1 MRTDLSKFDNQWYQ
15 PGGKLKVLLWYFFNA
30 LFMKNPLWPHS
41 GSKVAL
47 LRLFGAKV
55 GKGVLI
61 KPNVNIKYPWKL
73 SIGNHVWIGEEV
85 WIDNLGSVTIED
97 HCCLSQGALLLC
109 GNHDYS
115 KESFDLMVG
124 EIHLKQGTWIGAKSI
139 VTGGVT
145 TGEESVL
152 SLGSVA
158 SKDLDSYGIY
168 RGNPA
173 VKVKER
179 IIKK

>member
-1 MRTDLSKFDNQWYQ
+1 MKTDLSQFDNSWYK
-15 PGGKLKVLLWYFFNA
+15 PGGKLKKLIWYFCNI

-47 LRLFGAKV
+47 LRLFGAKM
-55 GKGVLI
+55 GKSVLI

-73 SIGNHVWIGEEV
+73 TVGDHVWIGEEV
-85 WIDNLGSVTIED
+85 WIDNLGHVTIESN
-97 HCCLSQGALLLC
+97 CCLSQGALLLC

-115 KESFDLMVG
+115 KVTFDLMVG
-124 EIHLKQGTWIGAKSI
+124 DIHLQQGTWIGAKAI

-152 SLGSVA
+152 SVGSVA
-158 SKDLDSYGIY
+158 SKSLDAFGIY
-168 RGNPA
+168 RGSPA

-179 IIKK
+179 TFKK